1 MHWAE
6 RTAANLSHRGDT
18 HLIAAGITPSGEFHI
33 GHIREILT
41 CDMIVRACNNS
52 GPQCLQTIPI
62 SYFGGTIGFK
72 NWSCLTM
79 CPHLRMKLRVLL

>member
-6 RTAANLSHRGDT
+6 RTASNLSHRGHD

-52 GPQCLQTIPI
+52 GLNAELLFIVDSMAP
-62 SYFGGTIGFK
+62 
-72 NWSCLTM
+72 
-79 CPHLRMKLRVLL
+79 LRKVYSFLS